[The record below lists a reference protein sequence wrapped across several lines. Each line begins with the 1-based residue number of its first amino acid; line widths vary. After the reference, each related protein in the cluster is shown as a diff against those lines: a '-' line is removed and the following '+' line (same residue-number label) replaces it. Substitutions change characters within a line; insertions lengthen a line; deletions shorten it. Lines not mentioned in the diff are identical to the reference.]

1 VVLVEVEDLTILV
14 FHQLAPPEL
23 RGRDLRVETL
33 LEVDRRH
40 SPQALV
46 VVERVPRVATRATQ
60 LGELAMEVRGHHRR
74 FWAQHI
80 SLEAVVEVV
89 HIRAEH
95 QPRQETVV
103 PVVVVVELQMSR
115 VEQLDWVAVTH

>member
-1 VVLVEVEDLTILV
+1 LKVEI
-14 FHQLAPPEL
+14 P
-23 RGRDLRVETL
+23 

-60 LGELAMEVRGHHRR
+60 LGELAMEVRGHHLR
-74 FWAQHI
+74 FWAQRI
-80 SLEAVVEVV
+80 SLEAVVEVA

-103 PVVVVVELQMSR
+103 PVVVVVEPQMSR